1 MLRHSPVALAALLV
15 LVRPDVGLAQEQPAD
30 VVEEN
35 RDADAE
41 LPEAVVQDVEPAS
54 TDAEEPGAELI
65 GIPEIVADNPAE
77 DGVRL
82 GGFVFLEA
90 TRLNARSTDVN
101 PGNLFGLSANTFEAA
116 VVVEGTTS
124 GFTWRARG
132 ESIGSGDRF
141 PKRTRVRL
149 KELSYQRRI
158 GQRWSISVG
167 KQERSWDAGVA
178 FRPLGFFRTQ
188 PNLSDPFDSE
198 GRQEGLPLIS
208 VIYVGD
214 AFIAEAVVSDDV
226 FGDIDDDIEARQ
238 WAARVSR
245 QFGKIDASLVVRQAA
260 GQSPGV
266 GGSVSYSAGAVEL
279 HADAYVGPHGRQRA
293 HRALSG
299 SDRVV
304 PNGEISDDLFTS
316 DPFILDRGGR
326 GTVVNGV
333 VGVTWAPSSDL
344 SLRAE
349 YVHRGGG
356 LSGRKWSSY
365 LDLVAGHRASLD
377 TSSRSLAITNLSY
390 DIGVL
395 RGSVRKDYLYVQGS
409 VTLGKL
415 SLSASTIAGLADGSA
430 TLIASATH
438 RFGQRAA
445 AVFSAVGFIGSRM
458 SEYGLLPFGTIVS
471 LSLRRS
477 F

>member
-15 LVRPDVGLAQEQPAD
+15 LVWPDIGLAQEQQAHI
-30 VVEEN
+30 VAEKQ
-35 RDADAE
+35 DADAG
-41 LPEAVVQDVEPAS
+41 LGAAVAQDIEPAS
-54 TDAEEPGAELI
+54 TGAEEPGAELI
-65 GIPEIVADNPAE
+65 GTPEIVADDPAE
-77 DGVRL
+77 DGVGL

-90 TRLNARSTDVN
+90 THRDARSTDVN
-101 PGNLFGLSANTFEAA
+101 PGDLFDLSSKTFEAA
-116 VVVEGTTS
+116 VIVEGPAF

-132 ESIGSGDRF
+132 ELIGTEDRW
-141 PKRTRVRL
+141 PQRTRVRL
-149 KELSYQRRI
+149 QELSYQRRI
-158 GQRWSISVG
+158 GQRWSVSIG
-167 KQERSWDAGVA
+167 KQERSWDAGVS

-198 GRQEGLPLIS
+198 GRQEGLSLIS
-208 VIYVGD
+208 VIYVGE
-214 AFIAEAVVSDDV
+214 AIITEAVVSDDV
-226 FGDIDDDIEARQ
+226 FGDIDDDVEARQ

-260 GQSPGV
+260 GQSIGV
-266 GGSVSYSAGAVEL
+266 GGSASYSAGAVEL
-279 HADAYVGPHGRQRA
+279 HADAYVGPRGRRRG

-299 SDRVV
+299 SGQVV
-304 PNGEISDDLFTS
+304 PDDKIVDDLFPS
-316 DPFILDRGGR
+316 DPFILDRGGG
-326 GTVVNGV
+326 GTVLNSV
-333 VGVTWAPSSDL
+333 VGITWAPSSDL
-344 SLRAE
+344 RVNAE
-349 YVHRGGG
+349 YIHRGGG

-365 LDLVAGHRASLD
+365 LDLVAGHRAALD
-377 TSSRSLAITNLSY
+377 TPSRGLAIANLSY

-445 AVFSAVGFIGSRM
+445 AVFSAVSFIGSRT